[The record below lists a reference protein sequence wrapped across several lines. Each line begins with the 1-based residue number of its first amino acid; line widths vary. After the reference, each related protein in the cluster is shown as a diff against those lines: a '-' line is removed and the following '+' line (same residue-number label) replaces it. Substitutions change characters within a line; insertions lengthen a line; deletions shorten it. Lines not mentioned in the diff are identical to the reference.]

1 MLLGIDVG
9 GTHTD
14 AVLIDDDGIKS
25 TFKAKTD
32 TKNLLHTV
40 TTALKEVTSGVDV
53 KKITNINLSTTLSTN
68 AIIEN
73 KLEKTALFI
82 SSGPGIDPENFMI
95 GNFTYIINGSIN
107 HRGSEV
113 LKLDNSALDDD
124 IKKCVKDGIK
134 VFAAVTKFSTRNSIH
149 ESIIAGSIQNHADFI
164 TEGHNLSSQ
173 LSFPRRTATAYYNS
187 AVWRIYS
194 NFLSSITEALSEMGI
209 DAPVNILKADGGT
222 MPAQVSANLPVE
234 SILSGP
240 AASIMGI
247 IALSRITEDSVILD
261 IGGTTTDIAIFASG
275 SPLMEREGISLGGI
289 PTLVRSLQNR
299 SIGIGGDS
307 VLSVVSGEVKAGPE
321 REGPCVAE
329 GGENPTLV
337 DAMNASGII
346 SYRDKEKSIA
356 AIKKLAEKNGLTAS
370 VLAKNAIAYSVKKIK
385 DEIELILSGINQ
397 KPVYTIHE
405 MIEGKKI
412 IPKKI
417 YIIGGPAAAL
427 AEVMKGEI
435 EIIVPENYNV
445 ANAVGAA
452 LARTTF
458 ETELFSDTGKEKMV
472 IPNIGIE
479 EKVSRRYSLSEAEND
494 IKVYTRKYLENSGY
508 KDKDLNID
516 IVESSCFRMIDD
528 YSASGNDIRVKCQIR
543 PGVTMNLHK
552 EGR

>member
-14 AVLIDDDGIKS
+14 AVLIGDRGIES

-32 TKNLLHTV
+32 TQNLLHTV
-40 TTALKEVTSGVDV
+40 TTALKEVTSGIDV

-73 KLEKTALFI
+73 KLEKTGLFI
-82 SSGPGIDPENFMI
+82 SSGPGIDPENFKI
-95 GNFTYIINGSIN
+95 GKNTYIINGSIN
-107 HRGSEV
+107 HRGSEI
-113 LKLDNSALDDD
+113 LKLDSTSLETG
-124 IKKCVKDGIK
+124 IKTCIKEGIK
-134 VFAAVTKFSTRNSIH
+134 VFAAVTKFSTRNSIQETAIA
-149 ESIIAGSIQNHADFI
+149 ESLKGHADFT

-173 LSFPRRTATAYYNS
+173 LSFPRRAATAYYNS

-194 NFLSSITEALSEMGI
+194 NFLFAITEALKEMGI

-222 MPAQVSANLPVE
+222 MPAEVSKNIPVE

-247 IALSRITEDSVILD
+247 IALSKITEDSVILD
-261 IGGTTTDIAIFASG
+261 IGGTTTDIAVFASG
-275 SPLMEREGISLGGI
+275 APLMERDGISLEGI

-307 VLSVVSGEVKAGPE
+307 AITVVNGEVKTGPE
-321 REGPCVAE
+321 RKGASVAD
-329 GGENPTLV
+329 GGEYPTLV
-337 DAMNASGII
+337 DAMSFAGII
-346 SYRDKEKSIA
+346 DYRNKEKSIEA
-356 AIKKLAEKNGLTAS
+356 VKQLAEKSGLKPG
-370 VLAKNAIAYSVKKIK
+370 VLADNAITYSVKKIN
-385 DEIELILSGINQ
+385 DEISRLLLEINQ

-412 IPKKI
+412 VPKKT

-427 AEVMKGEI
+427 AKIMKGDT
-435 EIIVPENYNV
+435 EIIVPENYSV
-445 ANAVGAA
+445 ANAIGAA

-472 IPNIGIE
+472 IPNLGVE
-479 EKVSRRYSLSEAEND
+479 EKVSRRYSLNEAEKD
-494 IKVYTRKYLENSGY
+494 VISYTRKYLEKSGY
-508 KDKDLNID
+508 NDKNLNID
-516 IVESSCFRMIDD
+516 IVESTSFRMIDD
-528 YSASGNDIRVKCQIR
+528 YYASGNDIRVKCQIR
-543 PGVTMNLHK
+543 PGVIMNLHK
-552 EGR
+552 

>member
-14 AVLIDDDGIKS
+14 AVLIGENGIVS

-32 TKNLLHTV
+32 THNLLHTV
-40 TTALKEVTSGVDV
+40 TTALKEVTSGIDV

-82 SSGPGIDPENFMI
+82 SSGPGIDP
-95 GNFTYIINGSIN
+95 GNFRIGENTYIINGSIN

-113 LKLDNSALDDD
+113 LKLDSSALEKNMSSC
-124 IKKCVKDGIK
+124 IKENIK
-134 VFAAVTKFSTRNSIH
+134 VFAAVTKFSTRNSLH
-149 ESIIAGSIQNHADFI
+149 ESSIAASAEGQADFI
-164 TEGHNLSSQ
+164 TQGHTLSSQ
-173 LSFPRRTATAYYNS
+173 LSFPRRAATAYYNS

-194 NFLSSITEALSEMGI
+194 NFLMAIMESLKSMGI
-209 DAPVNILKADGGT
+209 EAPVNILKADGGT
-222 MPAQVSANLPVE
+222 MPAEVSRNLPVE

-247 IALSRITEDSVILD
+247 VALNKITEDAVILD

-275 SPLMEREGISLGGI
+275 TPIMEREGISLEGI

-307 VLSVVSGEVKAGPE
+307 AITVVNGEVRTGPE
-321 REGPCVAE
+321 RKGPCAAE
-329 GGENPTLV
+329 GGEHPTLV
-337 DAMNASGII
+337 DALNFTGII
-346 SYRDKEKSIA
+346 NYQNKEKSVEQ
-356 AIKKLAEKNGLTAS
+356 IKLLAEKNKIKPEF
-370 VLAKNAIAYSVKKIK
+370 LAKEAIAFSVKKIN
-385 DEIELILSGINQ
+385 DEIELIVSEINQ

-405 MIEGKKI
+405 MVRGKKI

-427 AEVMKGEI
+427 AVILKGKTEI
-435 EIIVPENYNV
+435 VVPENYNV
-445 ANAVGAA
+445 ANAIGAA

-472 IPNIGIE
+472 IPNLGVE
-479 EKVSRRYSLSEAEND
+479 EKVSRRYSLNEAEND
-494 IKVYTRKYLENSGY
+494 IIAHTRKYLEKSGY
-508 KDKDLNID
+508 RDKDLKID
-516 IVESSCFRMIDD
+516 IVESSSFRMIDE
-528 YSASGNDIRVKCQIR
+528 YYASGNDIRVKCQIR
-543 PGVTMNLHK
+543 PGVVMNLHK
-552 EGR
+552 

>member
-14 AVLIDDDGIKS
+14 AVLIGENGIES

-32 TKNLLHTV
+32 TRNLLHTV
-40 TTALKEVTSGVDV
+40 TTALKEVTSGIDV
-53 KKITNINLSTTLSTN
+53 KKIKNINLSTTLSTN

-82 SSGPGIDPENFMI
+82 SSGPGIDPANFRIGEN
-95 GNFTYIINGSIN
+95 TYIINGSIN

-113 LKLDNSALDDD
+113 LKLDSPSIEKSMNAC
-124 IKKCVKDGIK
+124 IKDNIK

-149 ESIIAGSIQNHADFI
+149 ESSIAASAEGQADFI
-164 TEGHNLSSQ
+164 TQGHTLSSQ
-173 LSFPRRTATAYYNS
+173 LSFPRRAATAYYNS

-194 NFLSSITEALSEMGI
+194 NFLTAIMESLKSMGI
-209 DAPVNILKADGGT
+209 EAPVNILKADGGT
-222 MPAQVSANLPVE
+222 MPAEVSKNLPVE

-247 IALSRITEDSVILD
+247 VALNKITEDAVILD

-275 SPLMEREGISLGGI
+275 APLMEREGISLEGI

-307 VLSVVSGEVKAGPE
+307 AITVVNGEVRTGPE
-321 REGPCVAE
+321 RKGPCAAE
-329 GGENPTLV
+329 GGEHPTLV
-337 DAMNASGII
+337 DALNFKGITNHQN
-346 SYRDKEKSIA
+346 KEKSIEQ
-356 AIKKLAEKNGLTAS
+356 IKLLAEKNKLKPEI
-370 VLAKNAIAYSVKKIK
+370 LADKAIAFSVKKIN
-385 DEIELILSGINQ
+385 DEIELLVSQINQ
-397 KPVYTIHE
+397 KPVYTIHD
-405 MIEGKKI
+405 MIQGKKI

-427 AEVMKGEI
+427 AVIMKDKI
-435 EIIVPENYNV
+435 EIVVPENYNV
-445 ANAVGAA
+445 ANAIGAA

-472 IPNIGIE
+472 IPNLGIE

-494 IKVYTRKYLENSGY
+494 IIAHTRKYLEKSGY
-508 KDKDLNID
+508 KDKDLKID
-516 IVESSCFRMIDD
+516 IVESSSFRMIDD
-528 YSASGNDIRVKCQIR
+528 YYASGNDIRVKCQIR
-543 PGVTMNLHK
+543 PGVVMNLHK
-552 EGR
+552 

>member
-14 AVLIDDDGIKS
+14 AVLIGENGIES

-32 TKNLLHTV
+32 TQNLLHTV
-40 TTALKEVTSGVDV
+40 TTALKEVTSGIDV
-53 KKITNINLSTTLSTN
+53 KKIRNINLSTTLSTN

-82 SSGPGIDPENFMI
+82 SSGPGINPENFRI
-95 GNFTYIINGSIN
+95 GENTYIINGSIN

-113 LKLDNSALDDD
+113 LKLDSSSIEKSMNAC
-124 IKKCVKDGIK
+124 IKDNIK

-149 ESIIAGSIQNHADFI
+149 ESSIAASAEGQADFI
-164 TEGHNLSSQ
+164 TQGHTLSSQ
-173 LSFPRRTATAYYNS
+173 LSFPRRAATAYYNS

-194 NFLSSITEALSEMGI
+194 NFLTAIMESLKNMGI
-209 DAPVNILKADGGT
+209 EAPVNILKADGGT
-222 MPAQVSANLPVE
+222 MPAEVSKTLPVE

-247 IALSRITEDSVILD
+247 VALNKITEDAVILD

-275 SPLMEREGISLGGI
+275 APLMEREGISLEGI

-307 VLSVVSGEVKAGPE
+307 AITVVNGEVRTGPE
-321 REGPCVAE
+321 RKGPCAAE
-329 GGENPTLV
+329 GGEHPTLV
-337 DAMNASGII
+337 DALNFKGII
-346 SYRDKEKSIA
+346 NYQNKEKSIEQ
-356 AIKKLAEKNGLTAS
+356 IKSLAEKNKIKPD
-370 VLAKNAIAYSVKKIK
+370 VLAEKAIAFSVKKIN
-385 DEIELILSGINQ
+385 DEIELLVSEINH
-397 KPVYTIHE
+397 KPVYTIHD
-405 MIEGKKI
+405 MIQGKKI
-412 IPKKI
+412 TPKKI

-427 AEVMKGEI
+427 AVILKGKT

-445 ANAVGAA
+445 ANAIGAA

-472 IPNIGIE
+472 IPNLGIE
-479 EKVSRRYSLSEAEND
+479 EKVSKRYSLSEAEND
-494 IKVYTRKYLENSGY
+494 IIAHTRKYLEKSGY
-508 KDKDLNID
+508 KDKDLKID
-516 IVESSCFRMIDD
+516 IVESSSFRMIDE
-528 YSASGNDIRVKCQIR
+528 YYASGNDIRVKCQIR
-543 PGVTMNLHK
+543 PGVVMNLHK
-552 EGR
+552 

>member
-14 AVLIDDDGIKS
+14 AVLIGNDGIES

-32 TKNLLHTV
+32 THNLLQTV
-40 TTALKEVTSGVDV
+40 TTALKEVTAGKDV
-53 KKITNINLSTTLSTN
+53 KQIKNINLSTTLSTN

-82 SSGPGIDPENFMI
+82 SSGPGIDPENFRI
-95 GNFTYIINGSIN
+95 GSNTYIIDGSIN

-113 LKLDNSALDDD
+113 RKLDSSSLE
-124 IKKCVKDGIK
+124 KKINECVKNGIR
-134 VFAAVTKFSTRNSIH
+134 VYAAVTKFSTRNSIQ
-149 ESIIAGSIQNHADFI
+149 ESIIAGSLKSHSDFI

-173 LSFPRRTATAYYNS
+173 LSFPRRAATAYYNS

-194 NFLSSITEALSEMGI
+194 NFLTSITKALDSMGI

-222 MPAQVSANLPVE
+222 MPAEVSKTLPVE

-247 IALSRITEDSVILD
+247 IALSKITEDSVILD
-261 IGGTTTDIAIFASG
+261 IGGTTTDIAVFASG
-275 SPLMEREGISLGGI
+275 APLMERDGISLEGI

-307 VLSVVSGEVKAGPE
+307 AISVVNGVVKAGPE
-321 REGPCVAE
+321 RKGPSVSE
-329 GGENPTLV
+329 GGTHPTLV
-337 DAMNASGII
+337 DAMNFAGII
-346 SYRDKEKSIA
+346 NHENKAKSVA
-356 AIKKLAEKNGLTAS
+356 AVKKLAETNGLS
-370 VLAKNAIAYSVKKIK
+370 PSDLADKAIAFSVKKIK
-385 DEIELILSGINQ
+385 DEISRQLSEINQ

-405 MIEGKKI
+405 MIQGEKI
-412 IPKKI
+412 APKKI

-427 AEVMKGEI
+427 AKVMESDTEI
-435 EIIVPENYNV
+435 VVPANYSV
-445 ANAVGAA
+445 ANAIGAA

-472 IPNIGIE
+472 IPNLGVE
-479 EKVSRRYSLSEAEND
+479 VKVSRRYSLNEAEND
-494 IKVYTRKYLENSGY
+494 AVNYTKKFLESSGY
-508 KDKDLNID
+508 NSRDLKID
-516 IVESSCFRMIDD
+516 IVESSSFRMIDD
-528 YSASGNDIRVKCQIR
+528 YYSSGNDIRVKCQVR
-543 PGVTMNLHK
+543 PGVVMNLYK
-552 EGR
+552 L